1 MSRKFLSRSFG
12 IWHQPVDVD
21 VGEGYL
27 FLHCFRFWRRS
38 STLWT
43 RLPSS
48 EHLFWSSWQHGWLL
62 LHALSLA
69 EVLCSLEL
77 LPSSVS
83 TIYCTHY
90 FEVKSKCGSMARS
103 GPSPP
108 PHLKFWDP
116 TMDQLLSHFIFS
128 LELFCVT
135 IFKASL
141 CSPNTFLTT
150 CKLKVESYS
159 FRSVYLSLHCFT
171 YNFDLF
177 FDGNLDRSLT
187 LGDTSCKVRSQIQI
201 ALKSLDPYL
210 KTKWAFRQFHWLT
223 AINLITSDMI
233 QKSDITFRVN
243 G

>member
-1 MSRKFLSRSFG
+1 MPY
-12 IWHQPVDVD
+12 H
-21 VGEGYL
+21 
-27 FLHCFRFWRRS
+27 WRR
-38 STLWT
+38 
-43 RLPSS
+43 
-48 EHLFWSSWQHGWLL
+48 
-62 LHALSLA
+62 
-69 EVLCSLEL
+69 
-77 LPSSVS
+77 
-83 TIYCTHY
+83 
-90 FEVKSKCGSMARS
+90 
-103 GPSPP
+103 
-108 PHLKFWDP
+108 
-116 TMDQLLSHFIFS
+116 
-128 LELFCVT
+128 FCVLWNCCLHRLVLFIARIILKLNLSADPWRGPGPLPLPISSFETQQWTNYCPIHFFPRIFCLT

-150 CKLKVESYS
+150 CKLKAESYRSYS

-223 AINLITSDMI
+223 AINLITFDMI
-233 QKSDITFRVN
+233 QKQDITFCVN